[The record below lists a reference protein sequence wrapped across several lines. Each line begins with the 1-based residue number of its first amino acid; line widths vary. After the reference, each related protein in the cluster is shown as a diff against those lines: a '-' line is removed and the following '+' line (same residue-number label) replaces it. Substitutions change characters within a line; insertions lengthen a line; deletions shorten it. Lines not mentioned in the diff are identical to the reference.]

1 MVKRQKD
8 KQYLTATEHR
18 QLTKSRPNGTTTS
31 RPLPFSCCALTFTPF
46 TNPVCTPQGILFD
59 ASALLPHVLKH
70 KTDPVTGKPL
80 TSQDVIT
87 LHMDCKEEE
96 GLTGGAPVWQCPV
109 LNKPFLPHTKVCAI
123 LQPVEKGRG
132 REANVYSW
140 EAVQQLNIK
149 PRNYVDLI
157 TGEPFDKK
165 KDLLVLHDPND
176 AALTELRDIK
186 NFWHYKTRRSEVK
199 EKKDSSENVKLSITA
214 SRIMEKMNSKKR
226 EQEAKAKEEDSSTSS
241 KKPKLFASDVTGT
254 TFTSGKASGSF
265 TSTSMTLSNATQES
279 REATEGEV
287 LDALCAAL
295 KQQKQKGVVRL
306 ITTVGDIDL
315 QLECDI
321 VPKTCIN
328 FLTLVEEGK
337 YDGTKFHRL
346 IPKFMIQGGK
356 PSQKSED
363 EGSIWGGAFDDE
375 FDDRLKHAG
384 RGILSMANAGPN
396 TNKRQFFITF
406 LSAPHLDQKHSVFGR
421 VVNGLDTLDRME
433 AVPIDKK
440 DRPLDTIQIVE
451 AQIIQN
457 PLPVAKESERLR
469 IQKQVDKRRKEKEE
483 RKLFASGTSVS
494 ESKVTKAVTTNRSQ
508 DLTIGRYLP
517 KPKSNTKKKGQSQ
530 KEQNSSNEFESIGL
544 SRLPRPPKKTSFGD
558 FSSW

>member
-1 MVKRQKD
+1 MDSKD
-8 KQYLTATEHR
+8 
-18 QLTKSRPNGTTTS
+18 
-31 RPLPFSCCALTFTPF
+31 
-46 TNPVCTPQGILFD
+46 
-59 ASALLPHVLKH
+59 
-70 KTDPVTGKPL
+70 
-80 TSQDVIT
+80 
-87 LHMDCKEEE
+87 EE
-96 GLTGGAPVWQCPV
+96 GGGEGGAPIWQCPV

-123 LQPVEKGRG
+123 LQPVEKGQG

-140 EAVQQLNIK
+140 EAVQELNIK
-149 PRNYVDLI
+149 PRNYIDLI

-165 KDLLVLHDPND
+165 KDLLILHDPND
-176 AALTELRDIK
+176 AALTKRRDIQ
-186 NFWHYKTRRSEVK
+186 NFWHYKKRRSEVK
-199 EKKDSSENVKLSITA
+199 EKKQNSENVKLSITA
-214 SRIMEKMNSKKR
+214 SRIMEKMNAKKR
-226 EQEAKAKEEDSSTSS
+226 QQDAKDEEEKNSSASSSS
-241 KKPKLFASDVTGT
+241 KKLKLFSSDVTGT
-254 TFTSGKASGSF
+254 SFTSGKASGSF

-279 REATEGEV
+279 REATEEEV
-287 LDALCAAL
+287 LDALCAAM
-295 KQQKQKGVVRL
+295 KRQKQKGLVRL
-306 ITTVGDIDL
+306 VTTVGDLDL

-356 PSQKSED
+356 PARKSED
-363 EGSIWGGAFDDE
+363 EGSIWGGAFEDE

-421 VVNGLDTLDRME
+421 VVNGLETLDRME
-433 AVPIDKK
+433 TVAIDKK
-440 DRPLDTIQIVE
+440 DRPLDTIQIIE

-457 PLPVAKESERLR
+457 PVPAAKESERLR
-469 IQKQVDKRRKEKEE
+469 IQKQVEKREKEKEE

-494 ESKVTKAVTTNRSQ
+494 ASKVTKVATTNRAQ
-508 DLTIGRYLP
+508 DLSIGRYLP
-517 KPKSNTKKKGQSQ
+517 KPKSNGKKKVRSQ
-530 KEQNSSNEFESIGL
+530 NEENGSNEFESIGVT
-544 SRLPRPPKKTSFGD
+544 RLAPPPKKTSFGD